1 MVSIR
6 FLTSDKRKYYNIEVQ
21 SDATVEYVK
30 HLAAETIG
38 YLEESSIMLIH
49 NGKILSNETI
59 INSLNIEK
67 LNTFIVFCE
76 NKEMNNFRKNEK
88 KSIQNAQNTEKNQA
102 QINSYSNIQIQSL
115 NNNSSNQNISDTQNQ
130 GQQQNQN
137 SLPISNN
144 VPCYKNLLCQIL
156 SMFSG

>member
-1 MVSIR
+1 MSNEFKHIIYLMVSIR

-38 YLEESSIMLIH
+38 NLEESSIILIH

-76 NKEMNNFRKNEK
+76 NKEMNNLRKNEK
-88 KSIQNAQNTEKNQA
+88 NPFKTPK
-102 QINSYSNIQIQSL
+102 
-115 NNNSSNQNISDTQNQ
+115 
-130 GQQQNQN
+130 
-137 SLPISNN
+137 
-144 VPCYKNLLCQIL
+144 IL
-156 SMFSG
+156 KKIKHK